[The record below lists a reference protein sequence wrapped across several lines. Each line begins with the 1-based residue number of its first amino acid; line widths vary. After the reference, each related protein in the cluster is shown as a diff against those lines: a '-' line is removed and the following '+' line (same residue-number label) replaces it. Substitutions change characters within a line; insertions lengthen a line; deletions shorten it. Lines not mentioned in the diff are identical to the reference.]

1 MNELPLSTLAQI
13 DLISLTDTASPYKQ
27 KIHTHNE
34 RQNRPSNILSFI
46 NKTKDDMK
54 AKIETMLY
62 RQLVD
67 RQICTKDANVS
78 NIVQRI
84 NKTCSESHIHISF
97 NEFTTHLFLHPYQNM
112 EITSHAI

>member
-67 RQICTKDANVS
+67 RQICTKVATVRK
-78 NIVQRI
+78 IVQRI
-84 NKTCSESHIHISF
+84 NKPCSESHIHISF
-97 NEFTTHLFLHPYQNM
+97 NEYTTSLFLHPYQTL
-112 EITSHAI
+112 EIIPHAS